1 MGGRPERGRNQDEPL
16 NAAVFPV
23 LAASRELVMSS
34 HPDGLAEAQQA
45 AQPFSALPS
54 TQVLRPEG
62 SPPAGRS
69 FASQFPIFTVKGLE
83 GPWSGVQS
91 SGVPPYLEA
100 PVMSRRK
107 AA

>member
-23 LAASRELVMSS
+23 LAVSRELVMSS

-69 FASQFPIFTVKGLE
+69 FASQLPGAWSPAE
-83 GPWSGVQS
+83 PWGSDAGPW
-91 SGVPPYLEA
+91 
-100 PVMSRRK
+100 RR
-107 AA
+107 ADQLSDQCGALHLP